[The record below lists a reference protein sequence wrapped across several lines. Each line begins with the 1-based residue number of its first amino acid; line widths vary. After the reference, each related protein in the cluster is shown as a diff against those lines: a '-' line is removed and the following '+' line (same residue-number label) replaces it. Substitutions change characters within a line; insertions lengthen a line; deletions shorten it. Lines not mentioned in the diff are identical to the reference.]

1 MKKILIGI
9 LIAFSMITTSLPVY
23 AEQNIENIY
32 DAELENAI
40 ISGSGTEDDPYIVDY
55 EKAPNF
61 EEYVVNVYE
70 EARGKNYTR
79 ATGFTGYVLTTYK
92 GSYSNGA
99 VWVYQSGGL
108 SVNADGNLRVQK
120 VSYISNEDAN
130 RIVAAMSVPTTW
142 EKIKTT
148 IGVLAGAKA
157 IEIITKIS
165 NSIPNVG
172 GHSPKSIGRAVA
184 VFLLAVANYGAS
196 GEFIRSLINNSVN
209 SGLYSAVNNGTS
221 CVNILYLSSYHGAW
235 YQNKTSEGGW
245 SGDAVYIP
253 SSTYGTG
260 TFVAN

>member
-61 EEYVVNVYE
+61 QEYVINVYE

-99 VWVYQSGGL
+99 AWVYQSGGL
-108 SVNADGNLRVQK
+108 SVNADGNLRIQK
-120 VSYISNEDAN
+120 VAYISNQEANRLVAVMSTPNDWENLKQIISLIPGLTALAVVNKIANKFYSVGGHTARDIGKAVATAVAAIEAYGASADFVSYILN
-130 RIVAAMSVPTTW
+130 
-142 EKIKTT
+142 
-148 IGVLAGAKA
+148 
-157 IEIITKIS
+157 
-165 NSIPNVG
+165 NSI
-172 GHSPKSIGRAVA
+172 
-184 VFLLAVANYGAS
+184 
-196 GEFIRSLINNSVN
+196 N

-221 CVNILYLSSYHGAW
+221 CVNILYLSSYHGSW
-235 YQNKTSEGGW
+235 YQNKTNEGGW
-245 SGDAVYIP
+245 TGNRVYIP

-260 TFVAN
+260 RFVAN